1 MSEFVSSPPARNQKK
16 NSLLSVRGIYKHFGA
31 TQALRN
37 VYMQVQEGEVHA
49 LIGEN
54 GAGKSTLVNIL
65 SGAYPVDS
73 GSFELDGKPVLAG
86 SPIHARRMGISTI
99 YQELT
104 LALHLSVEEN
114 LLLGAEPSRWG
125 WLDRKERRRRAREAL
140 AALHHENLPLD
151 EPVRLLSLAQRQI
164 IEIARA
170 CLGLTRLLIMDEPTS
185 SLSGGDV
192 DILFAVIRK
201 LKEKGVGVIY
211 ISHFLEECREIAD
224 RFTVL
229 RDGETVGSGEMG
241 DTDFRQIVR
250 LMVGREVSEIFP
262 KPENIPGETIL
273 ELDEIAGVKK
283 PRSVSLRLRRGE
295 IFGLAGLIGAG
306 RTETLRA
313 VFGLDAIGGGVVWIR
328 GQDGTHSSPRARLA
342 NGIGLLS
349 ENRKDE
355 GLMLNRSL
363 AENLCA
369 TRYEPYTRFGFI
381 NSRRLRHFA
390 GNWLEKL
397 QVKARNE
404 NQSAAELSGGNQQKI
419 ALGRLLHHDAEIYL
433 LDEPTRGI
441 DIGSKEQIYRLINDL
456 ASQGK
461 AIIFVSSYLPE
472 LLGVCHTIGVMRR
485 GILVDSRPTE
495 DWSEQLLLESALGQG
510 QEST

>member
-1 MSEFVSSPPARNQKK
+1 MSES
-16 NSLLSVRGIYKHFGA
+16 NSAASTRTPTKRPLLSVRGICKQFGA
-31 TQALRN
+31 TNALRN
-37 VYMQVQEGEVHA
+37 VDLEIQEGEVHA

-65 SGAYPVDS
+65 SGTYAMDS
-73 GSFELDGKPVLAG
+73 GSIELDGRPIIAG
-86 SPIHARRMGISTI
+86 SPIHARGMGISTI
-99 YQELT
+99 YQELS

-125 WLDRKERRRRAREAL
+125 WVNRAERRKRAREAL
-140 AALHHENLPLD
+140 AALHHETLPL
-151 EPVRLLSLAQRQI
+151 EAPLYRLSLAERQI
-164 IEIARA
+164 VEIARA
-170 CLGLTRLLIMDEPTS
+170 CLGSARLMIMDEPTS
-185 SLSGGDV
+185 SLSRSDV
-192 DILFAVIRK
+192 EILFAVIRK

-229 RDGETVGSGEMG
+229 RDGQTVGRGEMVA
-241 DTDFRQIVR
+241 TDFKQIVR

-262 KPENIPGETIL
+262 KPENLPGETVL
-273 ELDEIAGVKK
+273 ELEKVSGVRK
-283 PRSVSLRLRRGE
+283 PRNVSLQLRKGE
-295 IFGLAGLIGAG
+295 IFGIAGLIGAG

-313 VFGLDAIGGGVVWIR
+313 IFGLDALGGGAVLVR
-328 GQDGTHSSPRARLA
+328 RKDKTRSSPWLRLA
-342 NGIGLLS
+342 DGIGFLS

-355 GLMLNRSL
+355 GLLLNRSL

-369 TRYEPYTRFGFI
+369 TRYRPYSRFGFV
-381 NSRRLRHFA
+381 NSQKLRYSA
-390 GNWLEKL
+390 GSWLKKL

-404 NQSAAELSGGNQQKI
+404 NQPVAELSGGNQQKV

-441 DIGSKEQIYRLINDL
+441 DIGSKEQIYRLMNEL
-456 ASQGK
+456 ASKGK

-485 GILVDSRPTE
+485 GILTEIRSVE
-495 DWSEQLLLESALGQG
+495 DWSEHRLLESALGRQT
-510 QEST
+510 S